1 MPLSREPAHEHSFL
15 NPDNLAQMPGI
26 TADIENSV
34 REALVRAIL
43 SNPKATIADLLE
55 LTRGEHASMLREIT
69 LGQLADAAGGK
80 SNKRGKAK
88 AKGQNAPKPAH
99 GKPEKVNTRTQ
110 AGREAYDKAI
120 LEALKELG
128 GGPVSGAK
136 IKARVGGTPLQART
150 ALNRL
155 IETGAVTFEGKA
167 RGTKYSL
174 K

>member
-1 MPLSREPAHEHSFL
+1 
-15 NPDNLAQMPGI
+15 
-26 TADIENSV
+26 
-34 REALVRAIL
+34 
-43 SNPKATIADLLE
+43 
-55 LTRGEHASMLREIT
+55 MLREIT
-69 LGQLADAAGGK
+69 LGQLADAGGK
-80 SNKRGKAK
+80 PNKRGKTK
-88 AKGQNAPKPAH
+88 AKNAPKPAH
-99 GKPEKVNTRTQ
+99 GKPGKVNTRTQ

-120 LEALKELG
+120 LEALNELG

-136 IKARVGGTPLQART
+136 VKARVGGTPLQART